1 MKSFFIRW
9 LFTTISVLLV
19 AELLP
24 GIEVTSA
31 VGLIL
36 AALIMGI
43 LNAFLKPL
51 MIILTLPLTVFS
63 FGLFLFVINGI
74 ILYLTS
80 LIVRGF
86 DIANIWVAIVA
97 SILISIVSTLIN
109 WLAKGHQ
116 QTTVRI
122 R

>member
-1 MKSFFIRW
+1 MKLFFIRW
-9 LFTTISVLLV
+9 LFTSISVLLV

-31 VGLIL
+31 LGLIL
-36 AALIMGI
+36 AALILGV

-51 MIILTLPLTVFS
+51 MIILTMPLTLFT

-86 DIANIWVAIVA
+86 DIANIWIAILA
-97 SILISIVSTLIN
+97 SILISLVSTLIN
-109 WLAKGHQ
+109 WLAKVESR
-116 QTTVRI
+116 TVVRI